1 MKITNRKKDEPL
13 NEWID
18 GMAENDK
25 EKELLHNLSKESY
38 IEGIKG
44 LPNINALDFTYEDA
58 DNGFILSDLTN
69 FAMQV
74 YENGDENETRKRALE
89 IGDWVYEEIDKVQ
102 GAEYCNKVKIRLFV
116 EPINE

>member
-18 GMAENDK
+18 RIAENDK

-44 LPNINALDFTYEDA
+44 LPIVNALDFTYEDA

-74 YENGDENETRKRALE
+74 YENDEENETHKKALK
-89 IGDWVYEEIDKVQ
+89 IGEWVHEEIDRVQ
-102 GAEYCNKVKIRLFV
+102 SAELCGKVKIRLFV

>member
-1 MKITNRKKDEPL
+1 
-13 NEWID
+13 
-18 GMAENDK
+18 
-25 EKELLHNLSKESY
+25 
-38 IEGIKG
+38 
-44 LPNINALDFTYEDA
+44 
-58 DNGFILSDLTN
+58 
-69 FAMQV
+69 MQV